1 MPAGGRAPR
10 QPEGKAAPHHLTRG
24 CTMRLSPLVFR
35 QEVDHEAAGNP
46 SGRACPGARALRLLP
61 ATSLGWLVVGLLT
74 AAATL
79 LLIGIALAASG
90 QQGGEEFSDNLWL
103 AIPMLGAGLS
113 AVIAGAVA
121 AFAVSFRRERS
132 ALTFLALVLSLL
144 VLIFMI
150 GEAFGHE

>member
-1 MPAGGRAPR
+1 VESNPRKPRRA
-10 QPEGKAAPHHLTRG
+10 
-24 CTMRLSPLVFR
+24 S
-35 QEVDHEAAGNP
+35 
-46 SGRACPGARALRLLP
+46 LRLLP
-61 ATSLGWLVVGLLT
+61 ATSLDWLVVGLLT

-90 QQGGEEFSDNLWL
+90 QEGGDKFSDNLWL

-132 ALTFLALVLSLL
+132 ALTFLALVIGLL

>member
-1 MPAGGRAPR
+1 M
-10 QPEGKAAPHHLTRG
+10 
-24 CTMRLSPLVFR
+24 
-35 QEVDHEAAGNP
+35 
-46 SGRACPGARALRLLP
+46 LP

-74 AAATL
+74 AAVTL
-79 LLIGIALAASG
+79 FLIGNALAASG
-90 QQGGEEFSDNLWL
+90 QEGGEKFSDNLWL
-103 AIPMLGAGLS
+103 AIPILGAGLS

-132 ALTFLALVLSLL
+132 ALTFLALVVGLL

>member
-1 MPAGGRAPR
+1 MESTPKKPGRV
-10 QPEGKAAPHHLTRG
+10 
-24 CTMRLSPLVFR
+24 S
-35 QEVDHEAAGNP
+35 
-46 SGRACPGARALRLLP
+46 LRLLP

-79 LLIGIALAASG
+79 FLIGVALAASG
-90 QQGGEEFSDNLWL
+90 QEGGEKFSDNLWL
-103 AIPMLGAGLS
+103 AIPILGAGLS

-132 ALTFLALVLSLL
+132 ALTFLALVVGLL

>member
-1 MPAGGRAPR
+1 
-10 QPEGKAAPHHLTRG
+10 
-24 CTMRLSPLVFR
+24 
-35 QEVDHEAAGNP
+35 
-46 SGRACPGARALRLLP
+46 LP
-61 ATSLGWLVVGLLT
+61 ATSLGWLAVGLLT

-79 LLIGIALAASG
+79 FLIGLALAVSG
-90 QQGGEEFSDNLWL
+90 QEGGEKFSDNLWL
-103 AIPMLGAGLS
+103 AIPILGAGLS

-132 ALTFLALVLSLL
+132 ALTFLGLVIGLL